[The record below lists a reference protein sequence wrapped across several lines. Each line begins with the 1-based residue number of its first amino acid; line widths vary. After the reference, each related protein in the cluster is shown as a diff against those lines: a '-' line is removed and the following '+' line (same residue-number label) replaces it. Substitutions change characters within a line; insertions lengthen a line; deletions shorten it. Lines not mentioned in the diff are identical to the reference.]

1 MPAIFN
7 LLYGEFCRARLA
19 EMRKQLL
26 LRTESDEVPVAKC
39 AEWCPDGD
47 RDGGSNDQREAV
59 DGKPRAVP
67 NHVRFAPDT

>member
-1 MPAIFN
+1 
-7 LLYGEFCRARLA
+7 
-19 EMRKQLL
+19 MRKQLL
-26 LRTESDEVPVAKC
+26 LRTESDEVPEAKY

-67 NHVRFAPDT
+67 SHVRFAPDT